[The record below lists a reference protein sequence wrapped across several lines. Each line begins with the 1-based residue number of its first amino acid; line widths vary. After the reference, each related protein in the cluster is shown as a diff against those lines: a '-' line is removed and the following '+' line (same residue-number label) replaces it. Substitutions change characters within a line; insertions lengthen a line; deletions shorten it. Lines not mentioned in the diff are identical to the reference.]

1 MGVELLRRRRT
12 GLGEKKKKVDCDGPS
27 RCSWIMSALTH
38 WHSGCNN
45 WHVSQDLACLKRVGG
60 EPERRGCSLLPP
72 RPRPRRRLGGRE
84 YSSYGRVASCSTTC
98 YTVHASETLH
108 KRSLRVC
115 TACQDAYVRRPQCVR
130 VWYGASA
137 WLGRHMFG

>member
-12 GLGEKKKKVDCDGPS
+12 GLGEKKKKSGLRSS
-27 RCSWIMSALTH
+27 RCSWIMSALT
-38 WHSGCNN
+38 HSGCNN

-60 EPERRGCSLLPP
+60 EPERRCSESLLPP
-72 RPRPRRRLGGRE
+72 RPRRRLRFGRE

-108 KRSLRVC
+108 KRS
-115 TACQDAYVRRPQCVR
+115 ACMYCVSRRILYVRRPQCVR
-130 VWYGASA
+130 VWYAS
-137 WLGRHMFG
+137 GHMFGNDKG